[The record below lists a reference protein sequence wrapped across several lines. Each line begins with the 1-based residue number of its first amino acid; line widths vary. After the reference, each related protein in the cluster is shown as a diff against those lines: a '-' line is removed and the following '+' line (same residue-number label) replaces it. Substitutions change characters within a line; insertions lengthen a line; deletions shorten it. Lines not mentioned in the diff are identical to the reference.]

1 MQEKERVMR
10 LLQVSTALVAFAFA
24 GAVISAQDA
33 DRSVAGGGVKAPG
46 WQGKVDAAATKQGKT
61 INDSKFVQEGNNLR
75 LSIGPAAVYWN
86 PSNTAK
92 GDYTVKAT
100 FTESKVTANHPH
112 PYGVFIGGSNLDS
125 EQQSLMYCVAYG
137 DGTFL
142 VRQFNGGTVSTVAKR
157 QPHEAVRKASA
168 DGSVTNEVG
177 WRVKGGRAECL
188 INGTAVAGFDASEI
202 VGAGKLAST
211 DGIAGLRVSHNL
223 DVTVSNFAVTKN

>member
-1 MQEKERVMR
+1 MRV
-10 LLQVSTALVAFAFA
+10 LQVSAAVVAIALAGVAA
-24 GAVISAQDA
+24 SAQDA
-33 DRSVAGGGVKAPG
+33 DRSVAGGGIKASG
-46 WQGKVDAAATKQGKT
+46 WQGKVDPGASKQGKT

-75 LSIGPAAVYWN
+75 LSIGPAAIYWN

-100 FTESKVTANHPH
+100 FTEPKMSANHPH

-125 EQQSLMYCVAYG
+125 EQQNLMYCVAYG

-142 VRQFNGGTVSTVAKR
+142 VRQFSGTTVNTVAKR
-157 QPHEAVRKASA
+157 QPHEAVRKASGE
-168 DGSVTNEVG
+168 GSVTNEVG

-202 VGAGKLAST
+202 TGAGKLAST
-211 DGIAGLRVSHNL
+211 DGIVGLRVSHNL
-223 DVTVSNFAVTKN
+223 DVVVSNFGVNKN

>member
-1 MQEKERVMR
+1 MR
-10 LLQVSTALVAFAFA
+10 LLQVVTAVFAIVLSSA
-24 GAVISAQDA
+24 AVSAQDA
-33 DRSVAGGGVKAPG
+33 DRSVAGGGIKAAG
-46 WQGKVDAAATKQGKT
+46 WQGKVDAAAMKQGKT

-75 LSIGPAAVYWN
+75 LSIGPAAIYWN
-86 PSNTAK
+86 PEKTAK

-125 EQQSLMYCVAYG
+125 DQQNLMYCVAYG

-142 VRQFNGGTVSTVAKR
+142 VRQFTGSTVTTVGKR
-157 QPHEAVRKASA
+157 QPHEAVKKASG

-202 VGAGKLAST
+202 VGPGKLAST
-211 DGIAGLRVSHNL
+211 DGIVGLRVSHNL
-223 DVTVSNFAVTKN
+223 DVVVKDFTVTKN